1 MKYNER
7 LYSLRTDNDLRQEDV
22 ANILKTTKQTYG
34 RYEKGILKLS
44 IEDLETLCKFYNV
57 SSDYIIGLT
66 NDPSTHWTI
75 KNNVTIN
82 GGKNKLNFK

>member
-7 LYSLRTDNDLRQEDV
+7 LYNLRTDNDLRQEDI
-22 ANILKTTKQTYG
+22 AKILKTTKQTYG
-34 RYEKGILKLS
+34 RYEKGVLKLS

-66 NDPSTHWTI
+66 DNPKTNWTI

-82 GGKNKLNFK
+82 GGKNKINFN

>member
-7 LYSLRTDNDLRQEDV
+7 LYNLRTDNDLRQEDI
-22 ANILKTTKQTYG
+22 AKILKTTKQTYG
-34 RYEKGILKLS
+34 RYEKGVLKLS

-66 NDPSTHWTI
+66 DNPKTNWNI

-82 GGKNKLNFK
+82 GGKNKLNFN